1 MYNVGYQLLNPV
13 HGQSYSQM
21 QTVINDRALINQRLQ
36 ALMNM
41 SCLRMRGL
49 PFSAGQKDI
58 MNFLASHTDHVVGAA
73 HIIYNLQVS
82 FSFSFF

>member
-1 MYNVGYQLLNPV
+1 MYNVGYQLMNPV
-13 HGQSYSQM
+13 QNQIFPSQTPNLM
-21 QTVINDRALINQRLQ
+21 ADRALINQRLQ

-58 MNFLASHTDHVVGAA
+58 LNFLGTHGDNIVGTV
-73 HIIYNLQVS
+73 HIIYNLQV
-82 FSFSFF
+82 

>member
-1 MYNVGYQLLNPV
+1 MYNVGYQLVNPSM
-13 HGQSYSQM
+13 HGQTTYPQI

-58 MNFLASHTDHVVGAA
+58 LNFLANHSDNVVSAV
-73 HIIYNLQVS
+73 HIIYNLQVRLKC
-82 FSFSFF
+82 

>member
-1 MYNVGYQLLNPV
+1 MYNVGYQLINPSV
-13 HGQSYSQM
+13 HGQTTYPQI

-58 MNFLASHTDHVVGAA
+58 LNFLGNHADNVVSAV

-82 FSFSFF
+82 FIIF